1 MSDDNIPNDLVALPT
16 MPYSERPIELPLDTE
31 ECRTAIWMAAG
42 NITEAAKVL
51 KVTSIRLRNFVK
63 KSPYLSAEMQE
74 AADRLVD
81 IAESNVLDAL
91 TDELDPSRRDT
102 MSRFVLSNI
111 GKHRGWGSGGTG
123 GVTVKNSAGGTIIVQ
138 WADGSAFGS
147 EPQEEVTTIE
157 GEVIRDVG

>member
-1 MSDDNIPNDLVALPT
+1 
-16 MPYSERPIELPLDTE
+16 
-31 ECRTAIWMAAG
+31 MAAG

-157 GEVIRDVG
+157 GEVLKDVGT

>member
-1 MSDDNIPNDLVALPT
+1 
-16 MPYSERPIELPLDTE
+16 
-31 ECRTAIWMAAG
+31 MAAG

-111 GKHRGWGSGGTG
+111 GKHRGWGSGSTG

-157 GEVIRDVG
+157 GEVLKDVGK

>member
-1 MSDDNIPNDLVALPT
+1 